1 MNEALAPP
9 FLGTSL
15 FSAKPRAASLD
26 RAQAQAKDAKPSAQ
40 ASLEPLIGRLQSGD
54 DSALEAFIEVTKDM
68 AYRLAFSILGERE
81 QCQDVLQEVYLTVY
95 QKIGQLREP
104 AALRGWFSQI
114 VINRCRQ
121 ELRGRRLEA
130 FEELPEHLGIDGM
143 AANIDLRVD
152 VQEAMRSLPSC
163 DQAVLTMREVCQ
175 LSYQEIAETLKLP
188 LGTVRSRLF
197 NARQRLLMALSPK
210 KGIQS

>member
-9 FLGTSL
+9 LPGTSL
-15 FSAKPRAASLD
+15 FSKKSLSASFGLSSARAKTPLAAT
-26 RAQAQAKDAKPSAQ
+26 
-40 ASLEPLIGRLQSGD
+40 SLEHLIGRLQSGD
-54 DSALEAFIEVTKDM
+54 DSALEAFIEATHPM

-81 QCQDVLQEVYLTVY
+81 RCQDVLQEVYLTVY

-104 AALRGWFSQI
+104 SALRGWFSQI
-114 VINRCRQ
+114 LVNRCRQ
-121 ELRGRRLEA
+121 ELRGRKLEA
-130 FEELPEHLGIDGM
+130 FEELPETLGTDGM
-143 AANIDLRVD
+143 AESIDLKVD

-175 LSYQEIAETLKLP
+175 LSYQEIAENLKVP

-197 NARQRLLMALSPK
+197 NARQRLLVALCPQKRS
-210 KGIQS
+210 QS